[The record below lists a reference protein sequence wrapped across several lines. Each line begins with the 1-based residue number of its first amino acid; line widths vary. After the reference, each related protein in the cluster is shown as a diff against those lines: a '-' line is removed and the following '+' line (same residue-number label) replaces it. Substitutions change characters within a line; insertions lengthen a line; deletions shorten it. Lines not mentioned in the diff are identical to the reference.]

1 MKKGQPSSDQ
11 GAATPGASAGPGA
24 AGPAPASASERA
36 VALILHFCRLQ
47 LPIIPLSLE
56 SCQKHLQRTFAL
68 HRGKAGDEA
77 SFEKFLDNLYPL
89 DWYVAAACLEG
100 NARAWEN
107 LFAARTGRSDCLLV
121 DALRA
126 RAARLYPRNE
136 EKQES
141 AVNEF
146 WGHLFV
152 PDRPGSLAILARYD
166 GQRPLAP
173 WLIRVFQNW
182 HISQLRQHSGLQAL
196 PEGDLAL
203 ALPASA
209 DERWRDVFAQATH
222 DWLEGLDEND
232 HLLLGLRLRY
242 RMSQRETAQL
252 LGVHE
257 GTLSR
262 RTDQL
267 RDRCLE
273 FLERRLLE
281 QGWTGDDLADLIRT
295 EMHHLLLDDPLLSAD
310 RLAQMLAAC
319 RIAHGGGKPH
329 AAAERSHA
337 AAD

>member
-1 MKKGQPSSDQ
+1 MKKGQSKDKKRGQTPSSAPLPEASVAQ
-11 GAATPGASAGPGA
+11 PSLAAA
-24 AGPAPASASERA
+24 AAPATSGLP

-47 LPIIPLSLE
+47 MPAVTLSLE
-56 SCQKHLQRTFAL
+56 DCQRHFQRTFEL
-68 HRGKAGDEA
+68 YRGKAGPEA
-77 SFEKFLDNLYPL
+77 GWQTFLDNLYPL
-89 DWYVAAACLEG
+89 DWYLVAACLEG
-100 NARAWEN
+100 NPRAWEH
-107 LFAARTGRSDCLLV
+107 LFAVRTGRSDCLLV

-182 HISQLRQHSGLQAL
+182 HISQLRQVSGLQSL
-196 PEGDLAL
+196 PEDELAL
-203 ALPASA
+203 TLPASA
-209 DERWRDVFAQATH
+209 DDRWREVFAQATH

-232 HLLLGLRLRY
+232 LLLLGLRLRY

-252 LGVHE
+252 LRVHE
-257 GTLSR
+257 GTMSR
-262 RTDQL
+262 RTDHL

-273 FLERRLLE
+273 FLEGRLLE
-281 QGWTGDDLADLIRT
+281 QGWTGDDLTGLIRT
-295 EMHHLLLDDPLLSAD
+295 EMHNLLLDDPLLSAD
-310 RLAQMLAAC
+310 RLAKAMSKKQLA
-319 RIAHGGGKPH
+319 I
-329 AAAERSHA
+329 E
-337 AAD
+337 